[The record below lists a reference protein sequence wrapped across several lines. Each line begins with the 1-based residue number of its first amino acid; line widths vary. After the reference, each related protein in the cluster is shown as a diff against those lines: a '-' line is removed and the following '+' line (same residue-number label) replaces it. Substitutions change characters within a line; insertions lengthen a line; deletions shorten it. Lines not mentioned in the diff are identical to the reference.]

1 MYQQAPQIKFMPKVD
16 DILLIQ
22 KLGKGSFGEVYLSQN
37 VNSNKIFATKK
48 IDKKKVVGEN
58 KKYFDSE
65 IKVLQNLNHPNII
78 KIYKVKETQN
88 NYYIVME
95 YANGGSLNNCLKKY
109 LSLYKKAFPEEI
121 IQHLMKQIVMAV
133 AYMHSCCVIHRDLKA
148 DNIMVHFDS
157 ENDKNNLNMM
167 KATIKLI
174 DFGFAI
180 QLKNKDG
187 VAYSLLGTPG
197 YMAPQIIIPYNR
209 NVQIIKKKM
218 LDYYY
223 TQEIVDKDKGY
234 GFEVDIW
241 SLGCICYELLTGRFP
256 FDGGSL
262 QSIIGKIDKGQY
274 LVPKNASPEIISFID
289 KMLRYE
295 GEMRLSANELLKE
308 PFLNKL
314 PKNFNDEV
322 INLPHNF
329 EKLNVIKDSMELY
342 QEKMKQKKNYKK
354 SDTSEISSGTLEI
367 SPVIEPNIPSEINY
381 SLSGPIPVSIDPKN
395 ISFAPSTYINE
406 SNSQVYLP
414 PTISEIPS
422 TY

>member
-48 IDKKKVVGEN
+48 IDKKKVVGEY

-157 ENDKNNLNMM
+157 ENDKQV
-167 KATIKLI
+167 TIRERDSMQQVRVPI
-174 DFGFAI
+174 D
-180 QLKNKDG
+180 
-187 VAYSLLGTPG
+187 S
-197 YMAPQIIIPYNR
+197 
-209 NVQIIKKKM
+209 
-218 LDYYY
+218 
-223 TQEIVDKDKGY
+223 
-234 GFEVDIW
+234 
-241 SLGCICYELLTGRFP
+241 
-256 FDGGSL
+256 
-262 QSIIGKIDKGQY
+262 
-274 LVPKNASPEIISFID
+274 
-289 KMLRYE
+289 
-295 GEMRLSANELLKE
+295 LKE
-308 PFLNKL
+308 YFSNK
-314 PKNFNDEV
+314 FV
-322 INLPHNF
+322 F
-329 EKLNVIKDSMELY
+329 
-342 QEKMKQKKNYKK
+342 
-354 SDTSEISSGTLEI
+354 
-367 SPVIEPNIPSEINY
+367 
-381 SLSGPIPVSIDPKN
+381 
-395 ISFAPSTYINE
+395 
-406 SNSQVYLP
+406 
-414 PTISEIPS
+414 
-422 TY
+422 